1 MFRDRLAGAALLL
14 LALGAEGHARTTASP
29 PAHGRGFPIAF
40 APAGGSRFTAR
51 GPSGTLVLRP
61 DAAALVLPADRP
73 SGSRAVVTTV
83 LRGSDPAARGAGQER
98 LPGTASS
105 FVGRDR
111 SKWRS
116 GDSTFAAVR
125 YVEVYPGVS
134 VTWHARGGRL
144 EYDFEVAPG
153 ADPSRIRLRFE
164 GADDLSRG
172 RSGDLVLTAGGHA
185 VRHLRPIAYQ
195 EQGGVRE
202 TVDAE
207 WLLAKGGEASFALG
221 RYDRTRPL
229 VIDPAIVGAS
239 VLGGTGFDS
248 ANAVALDAAG
258 NVYVTGET
266 ASLDFP
272 LFGSATRVPAG
283 ENDVFVAKLDP
294 TATTLLYS
302 TVVGGRANDLGTGV
316 AVDSAGHAWIT
327 GETVSADFPTTAGA
341 SQPALAGAT
350 DAFLVKLDPAGAAL
364 LASTYLGGEGFDR
377 GNGIAVDGAGR
388 AAVAGR
394 TGSLSFPTTPGAF
407 QTFFRG
413 SDFDAFLSRF
423 DATGAL
429 AQSTY
434 VGGSENDA
442 AFGVVL
448 DSAGRAYVVGGTRSP
463 DFPATPSAYQGSNLS
478 TDAFVSSFSAGG
490 TLAYS
495 TFLGGSFV
503 DRGNAIALDP
513 RGRVIV
519 AGWASSPDFPAVS
532 ATQATYGGG
541 PNDAFVAMLDTSASG
556 DASLLFST
564 FLGGSGDDR
573 AHGVA
578 AASETAVWV
587 AGQASSAGFPVI
599 GDPSFVAPGGDASD
613 AFAAR
618 FDLAAVPALRFSTVL
633 GGAGDDRAHGIAATA
648 SGDAVLAGR
657 TDSPGF
663 PTGASRYGPGGGTD
677 AFVLRIAG
685 AGGGV
690 IPSVPT
696 VSATALALLAL
707 ALGTAGLVL
716 ARRV

>member
-1 MFRDRLAGAALLL
+1 MLLL
-14 LALGAEGHARTTASP
+14 LALGAEGHARTTAP
-29 PAHGRGFPIAF
+29 LPAPARDFPIAF
-40 APAGGSRFTAR
+40 TPADEGRFTAR
-51 GPSGTLVLRP
+51 CPSGALFLRA
-61 DAAALVLPADRP
+61 DGAALVLPADRP
-73 SGSRAVVTTV
+73 GGSRAVLTMV
-83 LRGSDPAARGAGQER
+83 LHGSDPAASGVGIER

-105 FVGRDR
+105 VVGRDR
-111 SKWRS
+111 SKWRAA
-116 GDSTFAAVR
+116 DPTFAAVR
-125 YVEVYPGVS
+125 YDGVYPGIS
-134 VTWHARGGRL
+134 VTWHGRGGRL
-144 EYDFEVAPG
+144 EYDFAVAPG
-153 ADPSRIRLRFE
+153 ADPSRILIRFD
-164 GADDLSRG
+164 GAEDVSRG
-172 RSGDLVLTAGGHA
+172 HAGDIVLSAGGRE
-185 VRHLRPIAYQ
+185 VRHLRPVAYQ

-202 TVDAE
+202 TVEAE
-207 WLLAKGGEASFALG
+207 WLLAKGGEARFALG
-221 RYDRTRPL
+221 RYDETRPL
-229 VIDPAIVGAS
+229 VIDPVIVGAS

-272 LFGSATRVPAG
+272 LAGPGARAPAG

-302 TVVGGRANDLGTGV
+302 TVVGGRASDTGTGV
-316 AVDSAGHAWIT
+316 AVDSAGNAWVT
-327 GETVSADFPTTAGA
+327 GETVSSDFPTAAGA
-341 SQPALAGAT
+341 FQPALGGAT
-350 DAFLVKLDPAGAAL
+350 DAFLVKLDPSGSAL

-377 GNGIAVDGAGR
+377 GNGIAVDGAGN

-394 TGSLSFPTTPGAF
+394 TGSLAFPTTPGAF

-434 VGGSENDA
+434 IGGSENDA

-490 TLAYS
+490 TLFYS

-532 ATQATYGGG
+532 ATQAAYGGG
-541 PNDAFVAMLDTSASG
+541 PNDAFVAMIDTSASR

-564 FLGGSGDDR
+564 LLGGSGDDR

-578 AASETAVWV
+578 TASESAVLV
-587 AGQASSAGFPVI
+587 AGQAFPTGFPVI
-599 GDPSFVAPGGDASD
+599 DPSFVATGGDASD

-618 FDLAAVPALRFSTVL
+618 FDLAAVPALRFSTLL
-633 GGAGDDRAHGIAATA
+633 GGAGDDRAHGVAGTA
-648 SGDAVLAGR
+648 SGDAVLVGR
-657 TDSPGF
+657 TDSSGF
-663 PTGASRYGPGGGTD
+663 PANASRYGPGGGTD

-685 AGGGV
+685 AGLSLL
-690 IPSVPT
+690 PSIPT
-696 VSATALALLAL
+696 VSATALALLAV
-707 ALGTAGLVL
+707 ALGTAGLIL
-716 ARRV
+716 SRRV